1 MAWNRRD
8 CGISKNVR
16 RVHCTPHFLITAK
29 RNGDV
34 RVSTSSGDGGDD
46 ANDANTHLAQA
57 KPASTVRSMR
67 AHCC

>member
-46 ANDANTHLAQA
+46 ANDANTHLA
-57 KPASTVRSMR
+57 
-67 AHCC
+67 